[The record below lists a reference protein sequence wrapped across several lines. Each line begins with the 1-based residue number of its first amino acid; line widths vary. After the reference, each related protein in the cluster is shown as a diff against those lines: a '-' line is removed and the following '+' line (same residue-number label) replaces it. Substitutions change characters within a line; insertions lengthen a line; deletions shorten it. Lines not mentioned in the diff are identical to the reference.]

1 VKMNLLSKESLSFLN
16 DFGNLILP
24 GSINPFVPRWDAEL
38 PSDYFIVEV
47 AKSRTVIE
55 AFKNYLSAK
64 FKKPIYE
71 LMDEDLQAIIAENST
86 ATRDFF
92 QSIGNCYINDFY
104 SRPKTLSSLSLSQV
118 PPFPRGNHP
127 FFGNLEELEPVFKRG
142 RMYR

>member
-1 VKMNLLSKESLSFLN
+1 MNLLSKELLSFLN

-24 GSINPFVPRWDAEL
+24 GSINPLVPRWDAEL
-38 PSDYFIVEV
+38 PSEYFIVEA

-55 AFKNYLSAK
+55 AFKNHLSEK

-86 ATRDFF
+86 AAKDFL
-92 QSIGNCYINDFY
+92 QLIGDCYIIDFY
-104 SRPKTLSSLSLSQV
+104 SRPKTLSGLGLSQV
-118 PPFPRGNHP
+118 PPFPNGNNP
-127 FFGNLEELEPVFKRG
+127 FAGNLEELEPVFKRG